1 MVRMNGLLNAIG
13 CPRIGCQKIGDP
25 KIGCQKKIFP
35 NCLSA

>member
-13 CPRIGCQKIGDP
+13 CLKIGDQ